1 VRPAA
6 GGGAQSHNEKTMQWP
21 ERWHRGKAEWDI
33 LNYYQR
39 FESAIALVLT
49 IVIALIILVALYRLS
64 IGVVTGLLF
73 GAADPLEHAVF
84 QSIFGEIM
92 TLLIALEFNHT
103 LRYVVTK
110 HQSIIQTKIVLLI
123 ALLAVARKFIIL
135 DMRETSADYLL
146 ALAAITLALGV
157 TYRLMRSDADP
168 TDRLGGNRRPAAS
181 GGERESGVH
190 HPGKDEI
197 DAKQ

>member
-1 VRPAA
+1 M
-6 GGGAQSHNEKTMQWP
+6 HWP
-21 ERWHRGKAEWDI
+21 DRWHRGKAEWDI
-33 LNYYQR
+33 LTYYQR
-39 FESAIALVLT
+39 FESAIAFVLT

-64 IGVVTGLLF
+64 IEVLTGLLF
-73 GAADPLEHAVF
+73 GTADPLEHAVF

-110 HQSIIQTKIVLLI
+110 HQSIIQTKVVLLI

-135 DMRETSADYLL
+135 DIRETTADYLL

-168 TDRLGGNRRPAAS
+168 TGRLGGNRRPAAS
-181 GGERESGVH
+181 GAERESGVH
-190 HPGKDEI
+190 HAGKDEI

>member
-1 VRPAA
+1 MQMSERLNR
-6 GGGAQSHNEKTMQWP
+6 SKTQWN
-21 ERWHRGKAEWDI
+21 I
-33 LNYYQR
+33 LTYYQR
-39 FESAIALVLT
+39 FESAVAFVLT
-49 IVIALIILVALYRLS
+49 VVIALIVVVALYRLCV
-64 IGVVTGLLF
+64 GVVTAFLF
-73 GAADPLEHAVF
+73 GAVNPLEHAAF

-110 HQSIIQTKIVLLI
+110 HQSIIQTRVVLLI

-135 DMRETSADYLL
+135 DLRETTADYLL

-168 TDRLGGNRRPAAS
+168 TDRL
-181 GGERESGVH
+181 
-190 HPGKDEI
+190 
-197 DAKQ
+197 

>member
-1 VRPAA
+1 
-6 GGGAQSHNEKTMQWP
+6 MQWP

-33 LNYYQR
+33 LSYYQR

-64 IGVVTGLLF
+64 IGVLTGLLF

-135 DMRETSADYLL
+135 DVREATTGYLL
-146 ALAAITLALGV
+146 GLAAITLALGA
-157 TYRLMRSDADP
+157 TYRLMRERSDP
-168 TDRLGGNRRPAAS
+168 
-181 GGERESGVH
+181 
-190 HPGKDEI
+190 
-197 DAKQ
+197 

>member
-1 VRPAA
+1 
-6 GGGAQSHNEKTMQWP
+6 MQWP

-39 FESAIALVLT
+39 FESAIAVVLT
-49 IVIALIILVALYRLS
+49 IVIALIILAALYWLC
-64 IGVVTGLLF
+64 IGMLTGVLF
-73 GAADPLEHAVF
+73 GVADTLEHAVF

-92 TLLIALEFNHT
+92 TLLIVLEFNHT

-135 DMRETSADYLL
+135 DMRETSAEYLL

-168 TDRLGGNRRPAAS
+168 TDRLGGNRGPTAS
-181 GGERESGVH
+181 GGERESSIH
-190 HPGKDEI
+190 DPG
-197 DAKQ
+197 

>member
-1 VRPAA
+1 
-6 GGGAQSHNEKTMQWP
+6 MQWP
-21 ERWHRGKAEWDI
+21 ARWHRGKAEWDI
-33 LNYYQR
+33 LSCYQR
-39 FESAIALVLT
+39 FESAVVFVLT
-49 IVIALIILVALYRLS
+49 IVIALIVLVALYRLS

-135 DMRETSADYLL
+135 DMRETSAEYLL

-168 TDRLGGNRRPAAS
+168 TDRLGGNRRPTPS

-197 DAKQ
+197 DAEQ

>member
-1 VRPAA
+1 M
-6 GGGAQSHNEKTMQWP
+6 HWP
-21 ERWHRGKAEWDI
+21 DHWHRGKAEWDV
-33 LNYYQR
+33 LTYYQR
-39 FESAIALVLT
+39 FESAIAFVLT

-64 IGVVTGLLF
+64 IGVLTELLF
-73 GAADPLEHAVF
+73 GAANPLEHTVF

-110 HQSIIQTKIVLLI
+110 HQSIIQTKVVLLI

-135 DMRETSADYLL
+135 DARETSAEYLV

-157 TYRLMRSDADP
+157 TYRLMRSDANP
-168 TDRLGGNRRPAAS
+168 TDHSDGNRRPAAG

-190 HPGKDEI
+190 HAGKDEI
-197 DAKQ
+197 DAEE